1 MRELNS
7 ITEGIIGDA
16 ITIHR
21 DLGPGLLESTYEA
34 CLVLL
39 LTRRGLQVERQV
51 AIPLMYRGEH
61 LDCAY
66 RLDLLVEKQVVVELK
81 TVAAL
86 DPVHFAQMMTYL
98 KFSGCEVGLLINF
111 NVAKLTEGLR
121 RVVRNYQEPSAYS
134 RPLRPS
140 ATESVQNAE
149 EPRGRKAAET
159 GTSPLP
165 APPAPAAAGVRDP

>member
-1 MRELNS
+1 MREVN
-7 ITEGIIGDA
+7 TVTDAIIGEA

-34 CLVLL
+34 CLVAL

-51 AIPLMYRGEH
+51 AIPLIYRGEQ

-86 DPVHFAQMMTYL
+86 DPVHFAQVMTYL
-98 KFSGCEVGLLINF
+98 KFSGCEVALLINF
-111 NVAKLTEGLR
+111 NVTRLTEGLR
-121 RVVRNYQEPSAYS
+121 RIVRGYQDPSASS
-134 RPLRPS
+134 RPQRPS
-140 ATESVQNAE
+140 AIESV
-149 EPRGRKAAET
+149 
-159 GTSPLP
+159 
-165 APPAPAAAGVRDP
+165 